1 MQSRI
6 VEFIEEIKSLRLEN
20 QQKRDLVA
28 RLVEKLA
35 LAEKERDEYYE
46 SSIEYK
52 NENKVLKRNFRE
64 VQNRYKLLLMEC
76 FFA

>member
-20 QQKRDLVA
+20 QQKRDLVT

-35 LAEKERDEYYE
+35 VAEKERDEYYE
-46 SSIEYK
+46 NSIEYK
-52 NENKVLKRNFRE
+52 NENKVLKRNFRQ
-64 VQNRYKLLLMEC
+64 VHNRYKLLLMDC
-76 FFA
+76 FFP